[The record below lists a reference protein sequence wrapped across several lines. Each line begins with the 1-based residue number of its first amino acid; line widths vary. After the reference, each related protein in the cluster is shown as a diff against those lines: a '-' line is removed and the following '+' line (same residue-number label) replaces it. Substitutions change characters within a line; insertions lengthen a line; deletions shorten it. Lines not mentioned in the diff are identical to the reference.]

1 MVDQDRMKEY
11 IAMGM
16 SIDDSLKLCQEE
28 DAQAKKEAAKEAK
41 IAQKDK
47 KDADAPNNNETDA
60 SNTDEDDT
68 QFIKKDEVSNI
79 VKDTIKSLKDDE
91 EFKNFLTG
99 NNDEPAPER
108 TVNSVV
114 EAAVQ
119 KMRTGK

>member
-1 MVDQDRMKEY
+1 MVDQERMKEY
-11 IAMGM
+11 IAMGFDM
-16 SIDDSLKLCQEE
+16 ERALELCQQE
-28 DAQAKKEAAKEAK
+28 DFQAKKEAAKEAK
-41 IAQKDK
+41 ATQKNEPAEPA
-47 KDADAPNNNETDA
+47 KDNSTPDNNEG
-60 SNTDEDDT
+60 DT

-79 VKDTIKSLKDDE
+79 VKNTIKGLKDDE